1 MGMKSQLLYTG
12 NEFMADLSNIV
23 IWLVSIAGAL
33 MTLYAVYIG
42 YLFATASDEGKRKTA
57 KSRLIKLIST
67 IFIVY
72 ALAATLNVIKVTFTT
87 LEKSKEEDTI
97 NTDWTTV
104 EYAYSGNPKFKVD
117 TENDPFETGFVLDPQ
132 YLKID
137 GAEGY
142 LSGAK
147 ITGFQFVG
155 EAVYGLNE
163 LKEAMSCTQNYDG
176 TLQVRYW
183 CKKESDIEEDI
194 QIVCEKRNAGGGS
207 GWIYG
212 ELTFDYNNMKGLT
225 TRVQILI
232 DRANIAAEI
241 KLVE

>member
-104 EYAYSGNPKFKVD
+104 EYAYSGNPEFKVN
-117 TENDPFETGFVLDPQ
+117 TKNDPWNTDFVLDPQ
-132 YLKID
+132 CIKLD
-137 GAEGY
+137 GVEGGY

-155 EAVYGLNE
+155 EAVYGLDQ
-163 LKEAMSCTQNYDG
+163 LKERMYFTQKGDG
-176 TLQVRYW
+176 TFQVVFC
-183 CKKESDIEEDI
+183 CKADRDISEDI
-194 QIVCEKRNAGGGS
+194 QIVCEERNFGGGS

-212 ELTFDYNNMKGLT
+212 ELTFDYNDMKGLT
-225 TRVQILI
+225 TRVKILI
-232 DRANIAAEI
+232 NRTGGKI
-241 KLVE
+241 KLVD

>member
-23 IWLVSIAGAL
+23 IWLVSIAGVL

-87 LEKSKEEDTI
+87 VEKSKEEDTI

-104 EYAYSGNPKFKVD
+104 EYAYSGNPEFKVS
-117 TENDPFETGFVLDPQ
+117 TKTDPWNTGFILDPQ
-132 YLKID
+132 CIKID
-137 GAEGY
+137 NVEGY

-155 EAVYGLNE
+155 EAVYGLDQ
-163 LKEAMSCTQNYDG
+163 LKERMYFTQKGDG
-176 TLQVRYW
+176 TFQVVFC
-183 CKKESDIEEDI
+183 CKADRDISEDI
-194 QIVCEKRNAGGGS
+194 QIVCEERNFAGGS

-212 ELTFDYNNMKGLT
+212 ELTFDYNDMKGLT
-225 TRVQILI
+225 TRVKILI
-232 DRANIAAEI
+232 NRTGGKI
-241 KLVE
+241 KLVD

>member
-87 LEKSKEEDTI
+87 LEKSTEEDTI
-97 NTDWTTV
+97 NTDWTSV
-104 EYAYSGNPKFKVD
+104 EYAYSARPEFIVNTK
-117 TENDPFETGFVLDPQ
+117 NDVFETGFVLDPQ

-137 GAEGY
+137 GVEGY

-163 LKEAMSCTQNYDG
+163 LKYEMFCDKNTDG
-176 TLQVRYW
+176 TLKVRYY
-183 CKKESDIEEDI
+183 CKKEDDVKEDI

-212 ELTFDYNNMKGLT
+212 ELTFDYNDMKGLA

-232 DRANIAAEI
+232 NRANPAAEI
-241 KLVE
+241 DLVE

>member
-87 LEKSKEEDTI
+87 IEKSKEEDTT
-97 NTDWTTV
+97 NTDWTSV
-104 EYAYSGNPKFKVD
+104 EYSYAEIP
-117 TENDPFETGFVLDPQ
+117 ELVLDVKDNNYKSSIVFYPRA
-132 YLKID
+132 ITVSS
-137 GAEGY
+137 GTSS
-142 LSGAK
+142 LSGIK
-147 ITGFQFVG
+147 ITNFTFFG

-163 LKEAMSCTQNYDG
+163 LCYEQKCTMNPDG
-176 TLQVRYW
+176 SLSFDYTSKKKSDLEDDVVIIVDERKGPNSGWVQGQISFDIGEIKGLQVSV
-183 CKKESDIEEDI
+183 KILLNDNTTKINI
-194 QIVCEKRNAGGGS
+194 Q
-207 GWIYG
+207 
-212 ELTFDYNNMKGLT
+212 T
-225 TRVQILI
+225 
-232 DRANIAAEI
+232 
-241 KLVE
+241 